1 VSVHV
6 PQVSDCR
13 LALEALQEEL
23 TPSLTEY
30 DFETGHLPW
39 VSKVSAW
46 AKEHPLSYQASE
58 TTIKPQSVVEKLH
71 ELTRGEAVICT
82 EVGQHQMW
90 AAQFYK
96 FNEPNCFL
104 SSGGLGTMGYG
115 FPAAIGA
122 QFARPDKMVIDIA
135 GDGSIQMNIQE
146 LATSVCNN
154 LGVKIVILNNGYLGM
169 VRQWQELFYKKNYS
183 STCMD
188 AQPDFVLLAEAY
200 GATGFRITKPEDLER
215 VLKQALDTPGTV
227 IVDVRVER
235 EENVYPMV
243 PAGASLTDMLL
254 V

>member
-1 VSVHV
+1 
-6 PQVSDCR
+6 
-13 LALEALQEEL
+13 
-23 TPSLTEY
+23 
-30 DFETGHLPW
+30 
-39 VSKVSAW
+39 
-46 AKEHPLSYQASE
+46 
-58 TTIKPQSVVEKLH
+58 VEKIH
-71 ELTRGEAVICT
+71 EITKGEAVICT

-90 AAQFYK
+90 TAQFYR
-96 FNEPNCFL
+96 FNHPNCFL

-122 QFARPDKMVIDIA
+122 QFARPDKLVIDIA

-169 VRQWQELFYKKNYS
+169 VRQWQELFYKKNYC

-188 AQPDFVLLAEAY
+188 AQPDFVKLAEAY
-200 GATGFRITKPEDLER
+200 GAAGFRITDPADLDR
-215 VLKQALDTPGTV
+215 VLRQALETPGTV